1 MAAPAYA
8 ATVVAIVNQL
18 DRLGVKRQR
27 MTVDSRAVA
36 AGDVFIA
43 IPGSS
48 VDGRDF
54 VASAL
59 AHGAAAVLCEVS
71 SANEKSDDTRVI
83 NVENL
88 STHLGEIADE
98 FYGRPSAS
106 IRVIGITGT
115 NGKTSIANW
124 LSQALSALDIPCGA
138 IGTLGVSLGAKTWST
153 RNTTPDAAHVQTILR
168 DLKHAGAL
176 AVAMEVSSH
185 ALALHRVTGTR
196 FDAVVFTNLT
206 QDHLDFHGTMKAYGA
221 AKARL
226 FTDYS
231 AKHRIINADDEFG
244 SQLIEQKL
252 PSTLSYGLDQG
263 DVRGDVVSMNAD
275 GMRLAISFA
284 GQTASVETRLIGRF
298 NAYNLLAVAATLLA
312 ANVALERIASI
323 LSTLTA
329 APGRMQ
335 RVNAVTD
342 VVEPSVYVDYAHTP
356 DALAK
361 ALDTVRETRPQA
373 LRVVF
378 GCGGDRDRSKRPL
391 MGKIAADRADHVYV
405 TSDNP
410 RSEQPLA
417 IVDEIV
423 AGVDMDK
430 RNAFNPIVLRRDAIQ
445 QAIKNAN
452 AKDAILIAGKGHE
465 TYQEINGVRHPFSDV
480 DEALLALAARN
491 LSKQNVSEARRVG
504 Q

>member
-1 MAAPAYA
+1 MVEPAYA
-8 ATVVAIVNQL
+8 ATAVAIVSQL
-18 DRLGVKRQR
+18 DGLGVKRQR
-27 MTVDSRAVA
+27 MTVDSRAVS

-48 VDGRDF
+48 ADGRDF

-59 AHGAAAVLCEVS
+59 AHGAAAVLCEGS
-71 SANEKSDDTRVI
+71 SANEKRDDTRVI
-83 NVENL
+83 IVENL
-88 STHLGEIADE
+88 STHLGEIADQ

-124 LSQALSALDIPCGA
+124 LAQAFSALDVSCGA

-185 ALALHRVTGTR
+185 ALELHRVTGTR

-206 QDHLDFHGTMKAYGA
+206 QDHLDFHGTMEGYGA
-221 AKARL
+221 AKAKL
-226 FTDYS
+226 FTDYP
-231 AKHRIINADDEFG
+231 ARHRIINADDEFG
-244 SQLIEQKL
+244 SQLIAKKL
-252 PSTLSYGLDQG
+252 PHTLSYGLDHG
-263 DVRGDVVSMNAD
+263 DVRGDVVLMNAN
-275 GMRLAISFA
+275 GMQLSISFA
-284 GQTASVETRLIGRF
+284 GKTSSVETRLIGRF
-298 NAYNLLAVAATLLA
+298 NVYNLLAVAATLLA
-312 ANVALERIASI
+312 SDAALDRVASI

-335 RVNAVTD
+335 RVHTATEA
-342 VVEPSVYVDYAHTP
+342 VEPSVYVDYAHTP

-373 LRVVF
+373 LTVVF

-410 RSEQPLA
+410 RSEKPSA
-417 IVDEIV
+417 ILDEIV
-423 AGVDMDK
+423 AGVDMAK
-430 RNAFNPIVLRRDAIQ
+430 RNALNPIVLRRDAIQ
-445 QAIKNAN
+445 QAIKTAN
-452 AKDAILIAGKGHE
+452 EKDAILIAGKGHE
-465 TYQEINGVRHPFSDV
+465 TYQEINGIRHPFSDV

-491 LSKQNVSEARRVG
+491 LPKQNVSEARHVG